1 MGQYQG
7 KCKTVEGC
15 QSEET
20 SATKSTVKNREKQN
34 VASATI
40 DSESS
45 SSAKSTGTLANSI
58 FLTIVSSSSK
68 SFTTAETT
76 TAVTS
81 EPSSG
86 GSPTSHT
93 RSTAEKLASETG
105 SSPTSGTSMK
115 KASHS
120 TTDAPATT
128 TDPSCWT
135 QNQSPHMEGIVS
147 PFCYCTRGTET
158 LKYPLTTPTS
168 SIYVPASACLYKV
181 IPVSSVA
188 Q

>member
-7 KCKTVEGC
+7 KCKTVENC

-20 SATKSTVKNREKQN
+20 SATKSTVNIREKQN

-40 DSESS
+40 DGESS
-45 SSAKSTGTLANSI
+45 SSAKRTGTFTKSI
-58 FLTIVSSSSK
+58 LLTILSSSSK
-68 SFTTAETT
+68 GPTRAVASELSFE
-76 TAVTS
+76 
-81 EPSSG
+81 
-86 GSPTSHT
+86 GSLTSHT
-93 RSTAEKLASETG
+93 RSTAEKLSSETG
-105 SSPTSGTSMK
+105 SSPTSGTSIK
-115 KASHS
+115 KPSDS